1 MDGELIYDVIV
12 VGSGPAGLSAAIYTS
27 RAHLRTLVIAG
38 VKWGGQLMIT
48 GDVENFPGFPDGI
61 KGPELM
67 ERMRKQAERF
77 GVVVMDDDA
86 VEVQL
91 EKRPFSVKTSR
102 GAAYAGESVI
112 VATGAEA
119 RWLGLPN
126 EQRLIGRGVSSC
138 APCDAPFFMNKK
150 VAVIGGGDAA
160 MEESV
165 VLTKFASEVTVVH
178 RKDSFRASKIMQDR
192 VLHNDKIKI
201 VWDTEI
207 LDVLGEDRVT
217 GLQVKNIKTGEVR
230 ELPVEGVFV
239 AIGHSPSTKMFQ
251 GKIETDAKG
260 YIKRIK
266 HDKFKMLNENGEEIG
281 YRYNTMTSMEG
292 VFVAG
297 DVHDIH
303 YKQAI
308 TAAGYGCQAALEV
321 EKWLADQKS

>member
-1 MDGELIYDVIV
+1 MYMDGELVYDVVII
-12 VGSGPAGLSAAIYTS
+12 GSGPAGLAAAVYTS
-27 RAHLRTLVIAG
+27 RAHMKTLVIAG

-48 GDVENFPGFPDGI
+48 GDVENYPGFPDGI

-67 ERMRKQAERF
+67 ERMRRQAERF
-77 GVVVMDDDA
+77 GVVIMDDDA
-86 VEVQL
+86 MDVQF
-91 EKRPFSVKTSR
+91 EKRPFSVKTGR

-119 RWLGLPN
+119 KWLGLPN

-138 APCDAPFFMNKK
+138 APCDAPFFMNKG

-165 VLTKFASEVTVVH
+165 VLTKFASAVTVIH

-192 VLHNDKIKI
+192 VLHNDKIKVI
-201 VWDTEI
+201 WDTEI
-207 LDVLGEDRVT
+207 TDVTGEDRVT
-217 GLQVKNIKTGEVR
+217 GLKMKNLKTGEER
-230 ELPVEGVFV
+230 EMPVEGVFV
-239 AIGHSPSTKMFQ
+239 AIGHSPSTKIFQ
-251 GKIETDAKG
+251 GKVETDAKG
-260 YIKRIK
+260 YVKRIK
-266 HDKFKMLNENGEEIG
+266 HEKFKMINENGEAIG
-281 YRYNTMTSMEG
+281 YEYNTMTSVEG

-303 YKQAI
+303 YRQAV

-321 EKWLADQKS
+321 ERWLSNK